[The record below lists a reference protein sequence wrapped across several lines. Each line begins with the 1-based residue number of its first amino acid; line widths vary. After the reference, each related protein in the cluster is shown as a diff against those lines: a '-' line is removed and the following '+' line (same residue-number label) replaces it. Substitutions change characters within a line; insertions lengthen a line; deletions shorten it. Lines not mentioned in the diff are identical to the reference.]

1 MTENQ
6 QTLVYLVTSHQQQA
20 AEISSQLDLFGFSVK
35 AFSRQSGLLAAMH
48 TTPPAALLVDESG
61 LEDAPLSQALP
72 LAARLGKGPVLFLSE
87 PLPVVRQLELLR
99 GGVTD
104 FVGKPFDLQR
114 LIDRLD
120 HLLEGNQES
129 PYRVLIVDDSETS
142 ANWTR
147 TTLTKA
153 GMQAVVLHNPLDIF
167 ISLERFKPEII
178 LMDVYMPEC
187 TGDEIAQV
195 IRQHASY
202 DSIPIV
208 FLSTET
214 SRGRQLM
221 ARSMGGDDFLVKS
234 SDSDELIAAVSIT
247 AARYRRLRRWM
258 TCDSLT
264 GLLNHTNITESLAR
278 EISRARADQSPLAF
292 AMVDIDHFKQV
303 NDNFGH
309 STGDRVIK
317 SLARLLRQHVKD
329 VAFAGRY
336 GGEEFAVIFP
346 DTTLIRAAQQMDCL
360 RNRFSALDLQRSDG
374 VFHATFSAGLARLD
388 PGMSNRG
395 LIEAADAALYQ
406 AKAAGRNQIGLAN
419 IAVST

>member
-1 MTENQ
+1 MSENQ
-6 QTLVYLVTSHQQQA
+6 QTLIYLVTSHQQQA
-20 AEISSQLDLFGFSVK
+20 SEFSSQLDLFGFSVR

-48 TTPPAALLVDESG
+48 SAPPAALLVDESG

-72 LAARLGKGPVLFLSE
+72 LAAKLSKGPALFLSE
-87 PLPVVRQLELLR
+87 PLPVARQLELLR
-99 GGVTD
+99 SGITD
-104 FVGKPFDLQR
+104 FVGKPFDLLR

-120 HLLEGNQES
+120 HLLERSQES

-142 ANWTR
+142 AAWTR
-147 TTLTKA
+147 STLTKA
-153 GMQAVVLHNPLDIF
+153 GMQVVTLRNPLDIF

-195 IRQHASY
+195 VRQHTSY

-234 SDSDELIAAVSIT
+234 SDSDELISAVSIT

-264 GLLNHTNITESLAR
+264 GLLNHTNITESLSR
-278 EISRARADQSPLAF
+278 EISRARAEQTPLAF
-292 AMVDIDHFKQV
+292 AMVDIDHFKQI

-317 SLARLLRQHVKD
+317 SLSRLLRQNVKEAD
-329 VAFAGRY
+329 FAGRY

-346 DTTLIRAAQQMDCL
+346 NTTLIRAAQQLDDL
-360 RNRFSALDLQRSDG
+360 RNRFSALDLQRNDG

-388 PGMSNRG
+388 PGMSCRN
-395 LIEAADAALYQ
+395 LIEAADEALYK

-419 IAVST
+419 MVSPM

>member
-1 MTENQ
+1 MGENQ
-6 QTLVYLVTSHQQQA
+6 PTLIYLVTCQQQQA

-35 AFSRQSGLLAAMH
+35 VFTKQSWLLAAMH
-48 TTPPAALLVDESG
+48 GTPPAALLVDESG

-72 LAARLGKGPVLFLSE
+72 LAAKLAKGPVLFISE

-99 GGVTD
+99 SGITD
-104 FVGKPFDLQR
+104 FIGKPFDLLR

-120 HLLEGNQES
+120 HLLERSHES
-129 PYRVLIVDDSETS
+129 PYRVLVVDDSETS
-142 ANWTR
+142 ATWTR
-147 TTLTKA
+147 TMLTQA
-153 GMQAVVLHNPLDIF
+153 GMQVAVLHNPLNIF
-167 ISLERFKPEII
+167 LSLERFKPEII

-195 IRQHASY
+195 VRQHASY

-234 SDSDELIAAVSIT
+234 SDGDELIAAVSIT

-264 GLLNHTNITESLAR
+264 GLLNHTHITDSLTH
-278 EISRARADQSPLAF
+278 EIARAKAEQSPLAF
-292 AMVDIDHFKQV
+292 AMIDIDHFKQV

-317 SLARLLRQHVKD
+317 SLARLLRQHVREA
-329 VAFAGRY
+329 AFAGRY

-346 DTTLIRAAQQMDCL
+346 DTTLIRAAQQMDYL
-360 RNRFSALDLQRSDG
+360 RNRFSALDLQRGDG

-388 PGMSNRG
+388 PGMSSRA
-395 LIEAADAALYQ
+395 LIEAADEALYR

-419 IAVST
+419 MAVQG